1 MAVRYQNDPHPKG
14 RVPGYYANNKLYKDA
29 YARTDWQ
36 TRTSRRIHDG
46 LSLQMNYGLDTVSD
60 DVNSSPFSSPY
71 YTNGRYNSD
80 NLVTQ
85 RGNSASVQ
93 GVKRLI
99 SAAPE
104 RRTDFQQS
112 DMQTSIQMWQGKQ
125 IKFEIPY
132 SGKVVGNTIMLRNTD
147 SCTGILSIYVS
158 TTEDGL
164 PIYETAVDLCDVSV
178 DFYQKKDLYAMTPIH
193 RDANPAGKLY
203 VRMEI
208 WDEVDQKR
216 SANPFNT
223 GRKIDIAATGK
234 GNHTECV
241 YKLGDK
247 NVPAK
252 ETYEYHPQPS
262 RPLIGLIYSDY
273 DSIPTERH
281 EDSDYGAY
289 VTLNGARYDL
299 FTITNGTETKMVV
312 YDYQLNKMAVEF
324 GGSQIKVDPRA
335 TAVSLVQAK
344 DLVYYVDGYSPLQWF
359 KIGDWVSTQATSSP
373 VEDTHVTVDLAT
385 FEASFLGEKSGTYLF
400 VSQDNSGNSWKYQK
414 QTVNLSDFGITVSGD
429 VITGGTITVTYT
441 KATTSMQA
449 SITAAYADGRPVISP
464 NIICKHN
471 NRIYLGGF
479 RGDPNL
485 VQASQITSEG
495 PDYSNYPY
503 RFYVPDNSPYAT
515 STNTVTAIVEASSD
529 NLMIISKNSYSIFST
544 SGTGV
549 TLEDSMPTQVST
561 YIDGGGVK
569 TPGDITN
576 YQGVIYSFDPDEGI
590 RRYSGAIWNAI
601 PSSVKSLTDRVDMKK
616 PRKLWGYA
624 NKLYF
629 NYTDAVDGRPKC
641 LIWDKDMNYQQ
652 YPWFQDVD
660 LPFCDVRH
668 DDDFDIIGIHP
679 DYPCIMKLYAQDT
692 WRRMD
697 TPITFE
703 RHTKY
708 VSIPGNAANMIVN
721 RVHNKVLANSNRWWW
736 FSLSADENELTQHR
750 GNDAWYRMPVWDT
763 LTVDKPA
770 EDPFPYQDTYEEKAV
785 ALLTISN
792 VRIRAISIQ
801 EKIKCRTFRAQAN
814 LISTLFETRVRQY
827 N

>member
-1 MAVRYQNDPHPKG
+1 MSAVRYQNDPHTKG

-36 TRTSRRIHDG
+36 TRTSRRVHDG

-60 DVNSSPFSSPY
+60 DVNSSPYSSPY
-71 YTNGRYNSD
+71 YVNGRYNSD

-93 GVKRLI
+93 GIKRLAA
-99 SAAPE
+99 AAPE
-104 RRTDFQQS
+104 TRVDFAKD
-112 DMQTSIQMWQGKQ
+112 DMQTTIKMWQGKQ
-125 IKFEIPY
+125 IKFELPY
-132 SGKVVGNTIMLRNTD
+132 QGKVVGNTLMLRNTEG
-147 SCTGILSIYVS
+147 CTGILSIYIS
-158 TTEDGL
+158 NKEDGL
-164 PIYETAVDLCDVSV
+164 PIYETAIDLCDISE
-178 DFYQKKDLYAMTPIH
+178 DFFDKVDLYAMTPIK
-193 RDANPAGKLY
+193 RDANPRGILY

-208 WDEVDQKR
+208 WDEVSLER

-223 GRKIDIAATGK
+223 GRKIEIAATGL
-234 GNHTECV
+234 GNHQECI

-252 ETYEYHPQPS
+252 EEYNYSPQPS
-262 RPLIGLIYSDY
+262 RPLMGLIYSDWE
-273 DSIPTERH
+273 SVPTERH

-299 FTITNGTETKMVV
+299 FTITNGLETKMVV
-312 YDYQLNKMAVEF
+312 YDYQLERM
-324 GGSQIKVDPRA
+324 VDESTVDLPVDARA
-335 TAVSLVQAK
+335 TSVNVVQAV
-344 DLVYYVDGYSPLQWF
+344 DEVFYVDGYSTVQHF
-359 KIGDWVSTQATSSP
+359 KIGEWQATP
-373 VEDTHVTVDLAT
+373 FTAAPLEDTTVSVDLAT
-385 FEASFLGEKSGTYLF
+385 WQESPLAGNSGTYLF
-400 VSQDNSGNSWKYQK
+400 IYDGTNWKVGQ
-414 QTVNLSDFGITVSGD
+414 QSVNLSDYGITIQGD
-429 VITGGTITVTYT
+429 YIKGGVITVTYT
-441 KATTSMQA
+441 AATSSTQA
-449 SITAAYADGRPVISP
+449 SISATYYDGRPVIAPS
-464 NIICKHN
+464 IICKHN

-479 RGDPNL
+479 RNDPNL
-485 VQASQITSEG
+485 VQISQITEEG
-495 PDYSNYPY
+495 PDYFNFPY
-503 RFYVPDNSPYAT
+503 RFYVPDNAPQST
-515 STNTVTAIVEASSD
+515 STNTVTAIVEAGSD
-529 NLMIISKNSYSIFST
+529 SLMIISKNSYSIFST
-544 SGTGV
+544 NGTGV
-549 TLEDSMPTQVST
+549 TLEDSIPTQTST
-561 YIDGGGVK
+561 YIDGAGVR

-590 RRYSGAIWNAI
+590 RRFSGATWNAI

-660 LPFCDVRH
+660 IPFCDVRH

-708 VSIPGNAANMIVN
+708 VSLPGNASNMIVN

-763 LTVDKPA
+763 LTVQKPA

-801 EKIKCRTFRAQAN
+801 EKIKCRTFRSQAN

>member
-71 YTNGRYNSD
+71 YINGRYNSD

-93 GVKRLI
+93 GIKRLL

-104 RRTDFQQS
+104 SRIDFIKG

-132 SGKVVGNTIMLRNTD
+132 EGKVVGNTLMLRNTD
-147 SCTGILSIYVS
+147 GCTGILSIYIS
-158 TTEDGL
+158 AEKDGL
-164 PIYETAVDLCDVSV
+164 PIYETAIDLCDISV
-178 DFYQKKDLYAMTPIH
+178 DFYQKVDLYAITPIH
-193 RDANPAGKLY
+193 RDANPRGVLY

-208 WDEVDQKR
+208 WDEVSLER

-223 GRKIDIAATGK
+223 GRKIDIAATGL
-234 GNHTECV
+234 GNHEECV

-252 ETYEYHPQPS
+252 ETYEYQPQPS
-262 RPLIGLIYSDY
+262 RPLMGLIYSNY
-273 DSIPTERH
+273 ESIPTERH

-299 FTITNGTETKMVV
+299 FTITDGTTTKMVV
-312 YDYQLNKMAVEF
+312 YDYQLNQMTVNF
-324 GGSQIKVDPRA
+324 NDSQIKVDPRS
-335 TAVSLVQAK
+335 TAVSVVQAK

-359 KIGDWVSTQATSSP
+359 KIGEWVSTAATSSP
-373 VEDTHVTVDLAT
+373 VEDTTVTADLAT
-385 FEASFLGEKSGTYLF
+385 FEASPLGEKSGTYLF
-400 VSQDNSGNSWKYQK
+400 VRKGNSWMYQK
-414 QTVNLSDFGITVSGD
+414 QTVTLADYGLTVTGE
-429 VITGGTITVTYT
+429 VIEGGTITVTYT
-441 KATTSMQA
+441 KASSSVQA
-449 SITAAYADGRPVISP
+449 SISAAYSDGRPVISP

-485 VQASQITSEG
+485 IQASQITGEG

-515 STNTVTAIVEASSD
+515 STNTVTAIVEATSD
-529 NLMIISKNSYSIFST
+529 SLMIISKNSFSIFST

-549 TLEDSMPTQVST
+549 TLEDSIPTQVST
-561 YIDGGGVK
+561 YIDGGGVQ

-590 RRYSGAIWNAI
+590 RRYSGAVWNAI
-601 PSSVKSLTDRVDMKK
+601 PSSVRSLTDRVDMKK

-629 NYTDAVDGRPKC
+629 NYTDAVDGKAKC

-652 YPWFQDVD
+652 YPWFQDTD
-660 LPFCDVRH
+660 IPFCDVRH
-668 DDDFDIIGIHP
+668 NDDFDIIGIHP

-708 VSIPGNAANMIVN
+708 VSIPGNASNMIVN

-736 FSLSADENELTQHR
+736 FSLSPDENELTQRR
-750 GNDAWYRMPVWDT
+750 GNDAWYRMPCWDT
-763 LTVDKPA
+763 LTTAKPA

-792 VRIRAISIQ
+792 IRIRAISIQ